1 MRIFLNI
8 TAAMAVSAVALGSA
22 GAARAQAECQAGM
35 TEVYTNEGGE
45 AVFHCVTVG
54 ETGEGGAVTG
64 QIVPTGETLEDA
76 DGNPHGI
83 SEYVNPTAEVHGEN
97 GLAAGNGSKVGTG
110 RLVEAVDPSC
120 TNGASVASG
129 GGCRPYRPV
138 DGICANGNPAPRN
151 GLCTDAVY
159 TAGTPAHWEDLHTV
173 SEGTAVGASSSV
185 QHDHSTAL
193 GAGSASTDDHQVTLG
208 TGEDTLRAPGV
219 TSQKSKDR
227 QSGALQVLTTDED
240 GHVASDGGQ
249 IFETLDNHE
258 GRIKGNSDKNDEQD
272 SALADHEGRIKGNS
286 DKNDEQDSALIDH
299 EGRIKGN
306 SDKNDEQDS
315 ALIDHEGRIK
325 GNSAKNDE
333 QDKTLSEHGT
343 RITTVERRADD
354 ADDRLN
360 HFNGS
365 SNSVEA
371 WGTGVDGALTSLQDW
386 RQSAS
391 SDISALQ
398 TITVTHTAQIRQLQ
412 NEMKDLRGGV
422 ALAMALTVP
431 HVDPGNRLAL
441 TISGAGY
448 DDTGAISAAAALR
461 ISNHTQAFVGAGTA
475 FRGGP
480 AAVKGGLTFQW

>member
-1 MRIFLNI
+1 MGDWAYMRIFLNI

-22 GAARAQAECQAGM
+22 GAARAECPPGM
-35 TEVYTNEGGE
+35 TEGYMDVEGV
-45 AVFHCVTVG
+45 AVLSCIGAHHVG
-54 ETGEGGAVTG
+54 VGGAVTG
-64 QIVPTGETLEDA
+64 QIAPTGETMPDA
-76 DGNPHGI
+76 DGNLQDIYRHI
-83 SEYVNPTAEVHGEN
+83 APTAEVIGEN
-97 GLAAGNGSKVGTG
+97 GVAAGNGSKVGTG
-110 RLVEAVDPSC
+110 RWVEEVAPSC
-120 TNGASVASG
+120 SDGTTPENGH
-129 GGCRPYRPV
+129 
-138 DGICANGNPAPRN
+138 
-151 GLCTDAVY
+151 CTDALY
-159 TAGTPAHWEDLHTV
+159 IEGTPAHWEDLHSV

-193 GAGSASTDDHQVTLG
+193 GAGSESTDDHQVTLG

-249 IFETLDNHE
+249 IFETLD
-258 GRIKGNSDKNDEQD
+258 
-272 SALADHEGRIKGNS
+272 DHEGRIKGNS

-306 SDKNDEQDS
+306 SD
-315 ALIDHEGRIK
+315 
-325 GNSAKNDE
+325 KNDE

>member
-22 GAARAQAECQAGM
+22 GAARAECPDGM
-35 TEVYTNEGGE
+35 TEVYVSDGGVNPA
-45 AVFHCVTVG
+45 AVSSCVVIGGT
-54 ETGEGGAVTG
+54 GGAVTG
-64 QIVPTGETLEDA
+64 QYVPTGEMLEDA
-76 DGNPHGI
+76 DGNPHDIYGY
-83 SEYVNPTAEVHGEN
+83 SLTPAKVRGEN
-97 GLAAGNGSKVGTG
+97 GLAAGNGSMVGTG
-110 RLVEAVDPSC
+110 RWVPTVDPSC
-120 TNGASVASG
+120 TNGAHPAAG
-129 GGCRPYRPV
+129 GGCEPYSPAS
-138 DGICANGNPAPRN
+138 GENCANGNEPSG

-159 TAGTPAHWEDLHTV
+159 IEGTPAHWENLHSV

-208 TGEDTLRAPGV
+208 TDEDTLRAPGV

-240 GHVASDGGQ
+240 GNVASDGGQ
-249 IFETLDNHE
+249 IFETLDN
-258 GRIKGNSDKNDEQD
+258 
-272 SALADHEGRIKGNS
+272 HEGRIKGNS

-315 ALIDHEGRIK
+315 ALADHEGRIK
-325 GNSAKNDE
+325 GNSDKNDE